1 MQLPRLRAAALAILI
16 LGTPPV
22 VESQVL
28 SSVETTDL
36 RLLYFD
42 PTETYLVPRV
52 IQTFHASLERQRS
65 ILGYES
71 TAKTTILLKDFS
83 DYGNASASAVPW
95 NTVIVDIAPIP
106 LTFETTAPA
115 ERMYTLVN
123 HEMVHVATTDQPAAQ
138 DIRYRRLFGGKV
150 LPVAEHPETIFYQY
164 LTAPRKSSPRW
175 YLEGIAVFMET

>member
-1 MQLPRLRAAALAILI
+1 MQLPRLRPVALAVLL

-22 VESQVL
+22 VDSQVL
-28 SSVETTDL
+28 SSVETADL

-52 IQTFHASLERQRS
+52 IQTFHASLERQQS

-83 DYGNASASAVPW
+83 DYGNAGASAVPW

-106 LTFETTAPA
+106 LTLAFSGSYDYGANA
-115 ERMYTLVN
+115 DYG
-123 HEMVHVATTDQPAAQ
+123 
-138 DIRYRRLFGGKV
+138 LFGDARMRGLGFRMSV
-150 LPVAEHPETIFYQY
+150 GVRF
-164 LTAPRKSSPRW
+164 
-175 YLEGIAVFMET
+175 